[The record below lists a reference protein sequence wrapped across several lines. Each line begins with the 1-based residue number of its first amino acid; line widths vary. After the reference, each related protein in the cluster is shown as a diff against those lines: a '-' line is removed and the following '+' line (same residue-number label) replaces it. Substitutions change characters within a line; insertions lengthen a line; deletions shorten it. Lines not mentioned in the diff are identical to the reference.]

1 VSESKRYLAAGLLI
15 FLIILLNPL
24 YYELI
29 GYNNSSSSEL
39 DEQMQAL
46 PPEDLNEKGF
56 SIKEPAALKSKT
68 TKYQINSPSDQNLEI
83 ITPLYTALLSN
94 SSGGS
99 LERFSILEQDELG
112 KMKYL
117 GQIEES
123 GEYNEDS
130 PVQLILKNDSNLS
143 CRPCIYDP
151 DKDVY
156 FNKAFNLQS
165 VVINGQQSKN
175 IDSPKITVNLGL
187 NDSATVAFKYTLET
201 GQTITKT
208 TVFYGKNYLIDHS
221 YDLEGINSA
230 EVAWMGGI
238 SPVEKKEY
246 DDNPNTLVYY
256 SQSGDRDYT
265 STLNENEKL
274 SRVIVQEKY
283 PIDWVAL
290 RNKYFITS
298 LISRSRADY
307 IVYSGENINYANRSL
322 TPMFNFGLGYK
333 NPAKIQTSMYM
344 GPLEIDQ
351 VNKSNASLSTAM
363 DFGWGPMKYIGMAIL
378 YFIKKIHYLFGL
390 NYGLVLILFAC
401 LMRLLTGPLTKKS
414 FESTQKMQL
423 LQPEIKKLQ
432 EKYKNDSSRMQRET
446 MALYQKHGANPL
458 GGCLPM
464 LIQMPVLISLFQV
477 FRYTIEFR
485 NEPFFL
491 WISDLSQPDIVF
503 NLPFYIPLYGDGV
516 AILPLVMGASL
527 IMTMRISSATMD
539 PAQKPMMYIMNIF
552 FIVLFNTFPSGLNLY
567 YTTYNFLNY
576 FQQKKIKQNSF
587 SKKIK

>member
-1 VSESKRYLAAGLLI
+1 MSESKRYLVAGLLV

-29 GYNNSSSSEL
+29 GYNNSYDDEL
-39 DEQMQAL
+39 ADQAL
-46 PPEDLNEKGF
+46 TLPSEDLNKKSF
-56 SIKEPAALKSKT
+56 PLKEPAALENKT
-68 TKYQINSPSDQNLEI
+68 TKSQISAISDQSLEI
-83 ITPLYTALLSN
+83 ITPLYRALLSN

-99 LERFSILEQDELG
+99 LELFSILEQDGLG
-112 KMKYL
+112 QMKYL
-117 GQIEES
+117 GQIEDS
-123 GEYNEDS
+123 GEYNEET
-130 PVQLILKNDSNLS
+130 PVQLILNNDDNLS
-143 CRPCIYDP
+143 CKPCIYDP
-151 DKDVY
+151 ENNLY
-156 FNKAFNLQS
+156 FNKAFQLQS
-165 VVINGQQSKN
+165 VSINGRQSQN
-175 IDSPKITVNLGL
+175 DSNQKITINLEL
-187 NDSATVAFKYTLET
+187 NDSASVVFRYALET
-201 GQTITKT
+201 GQAIIKT
-208 TVFYGKNYLIDHS
+208 TAFYGKNYLINHN
-221 YDLEGINSA
+221 YELEGLESA
-230 EVAWMGGI
+230 EVAWMGGL

-265 STLNENEKL
+265 SAINENEKL
-274 SRVIVQEKY
+274 SRVVVQEKY

-298 LISRSRADY
+298 LISRSHADY
-307 IVYSGENINYANRSL
+307 IVYSGENVDYANRSF

-333 NPAKIQTSMYM
+333 NPSNIQTSMYI

-378 YFIKKIHYLFGL
+378 YFVKKIHHLFGL

-401 LMRLLTGPLTKKS
+401 LMRLITGPLTKKS
-414 FESTQKMQL
+414 FQSTQKMQL

-432 EKYKNDSSRMQRET
+432 EKYKKDSARMQKET

-491 WISDLSQPDIVF
+491 WISDLSQPDVVF

-527 IMTMRISSATMD
+527 IMTMKISSATMD

-587 SKKIK
+587 SKK